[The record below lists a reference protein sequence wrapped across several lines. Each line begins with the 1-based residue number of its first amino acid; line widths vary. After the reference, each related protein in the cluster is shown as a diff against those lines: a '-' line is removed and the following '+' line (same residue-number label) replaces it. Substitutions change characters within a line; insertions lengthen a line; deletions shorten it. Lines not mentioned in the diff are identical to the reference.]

1 MQPTQLFL
9 SPHEAENSI
18 NMRLCNIVS
27 STVKADTKSS
37 RSFASPVANLLW
49 WAIGWGCVWCNK
61 SSVLGLSTPLKEN
74 RAEVLWV
81 YLLKLHITVFISWG
95 FSKHSC
101 VESKK
106 SHWIISF
113 LYGLQFL
120 AIVEYVTVSHR
131 SMSPHRLL
139 QYWAERPSS
148 PSSSPPP
155 ILLVSKSPILS
166 IKHSCGSLVT
176 FKMHFQHQINL
187 LLHQQKSH
195 AHRSFLQVSA
205 CLFFCSGAHLRNYV
219 SRWP

>member
-1 MQPTQLFL
+1 M
-9 SPHEAENSI
+9 S
-18 NMRLCNIVS
+18 LCNIVS

-81 YLLKLHITVFISWG
+81 YLLKLHITAFISWG

-131 SMSPHRLL
+131 PMSPHRLL

-176 FKMHFQHQINL
+176 FKMHFQKVKMCH
-187 LLHQQKSH
+187 
-195 AHRSFLQVSA
+195 
-205 CLFFCSGAHLRNYV
+205 YV
-219 SRWP
+219 SPSF